1 MGKKGLIF
9 SGIIMSLFSIGFI
22 SAQTFSLSDFLSTID
37 PSTVLLSV
45 LFILF
50 FAIIYFA
57 TSKMFKGNKGV
68 PAVIS
73 ICVSLLIVYGINSA
87 TNVQNIFSGFGISN
101 DTLYTI
107 ATILAVAFIIFL
119 LIKLKLWALFILGL
133 VFLGLAGSGLIYSTE
148 LATYI
153 GLGLLAIW
161 LIAFLFKKK
170 VVVGRREVPD
180 LKVQG
185 PSFNINL
192 NLKKKERQEQNLK
205 KIERKDIGYLR
216 DERNEEVRAKGMAV
230 AAEDYAKQEAAIKA
244 QEQRKMAEENQKV
257 QQEQQSE
264 QNLRKQITSTAGLGS
279 LIQAYNQL
287 QISYND
293 VQKLNPTDPKLR
305 DIFEE
310 MVRVRDEIK
319 RLKSQK

>member
-1 MGKKGLIF
+1 
-9 SGIIMSLFSIGFI
+9 
-22 SAQTFSLSDFLSTID
+22 
-37 PSTVLLSV
+37 
-45 LFILF
+45 
-50 FAIIYFA
+50 
-57 TSKMFKGNKGV
+57 MFKGNKGV